1 MNLFIIVALV
11 LFMNCACV
19 FGFLLNPIIKSKKI
33 VSFSLCVKTCFADD
47 DKNENEDKNKNKQI
61 KYDEEI
67 SKINF
72 TNIDYHNE
80 IDIIH
85 SPFYTLVWYDCEE
98 CKELLERISKENKKL
113 IYINGGYYF
122 YDIYNK
128 ENRGDPLLYKNDDF
142 VADDLFEIYAEL
154 FQ

>member
-1 MNLFIIVALV
+1 MNLFIIALFV
-11 LFMNCACV
+11 HCACV
-19 FGFLLNPIIKSKKI
+19 FGFLLNINPIIKSKKI

-47 DKNENEDKNKNKQI
+47 HDSQNEDKNKQI
-61 KYDEEI
+61 RYDEEM

-72 TNIDYHNE
+72 TNIDYHHD
-80 IDIIH
+80 IDII
-85 SPFYTLVWYDCEE
+85 SSSFYTLVWYDCAE

-128 ENRGDPLLYKNDDF
+128 ENKGDPLLYKNDDF
-142 VADDLFEIYAEL
+142 IADNIFEIYAEL

>member
-1 MNLFIIVALV
+1 MNLFIIVLT
-11 LFMNCACV
+11 FHCACV
-19 FGFLLNPIIKSKKI
+19 FGFLLNPIIKPKKI

-47 DKNENEDKNKNKQI
+47 DSQDKNENNQI

-67 SKINF
+67 GKINF
-72 TNIDYHNE
+72 TNVDYYDE
-80 IDIIH
+80 IDI
-85 SPFYTLVWYDCEE
+85 SSNPFYTLVWYDCEE

-128 ENRGDPLLYKNDDF
+128 ENKGDPLLYKNDDF
-142 VADDLFEIYAEL
+142 VADDLFGIYAEL